1 LIVFASIDL
10 KCIRIP
16 FHHILISQDIVDD
29 IKATPQRLL
38 DAAILKAAETAADIR
53 KIPDT
58 AISKAQTAYNAK
70 KLEITSTIDK
80 NVKSLQ
86 SAVDSVIPSDDRK
99 AI

>member
-1 LIVFASIDL
+1 MIVFASIDL
-10 KCIRIP
+10 ESIRIP
-16 FHHILISQDIVDD
+16 FHHIRISQDIVDD

-53 KIPDT
+53 KIPDA

>member
-1 LIVFASIDL
+1 LT
-10 KCIRIP
+10 
-16 FHHILISQDIVDD
+16 FHHYCNPQDIVED

-58 AISKAQTAYNAK
+58 AISKAQSAYNAK
-70 KLEITSTIDK
+70 KLEITTTIDK

>member
-1 LIVFASIDL
+1 LIL
-10 KCIRIP
+10 
-16 FHHILISQDIVDD
+16 HHYRISQDIVDD
-29 IKATPQRLL
+29 IKA
-38 DAAILKAAETAADIR
+38 AAILKAAETAADIR

-70 KLEITSTIDK
+70 KLEITTTIDK